1 MAYEE
6 FPKRLRELR
15 RQKNLSQSDLSKMV
29 GVHYSHIGR
38 YERGQS
44 RPKAGVLKLLA
55 EALGVTTDY
64 LFEGQVDKVAK
75 ARLEDQD
82 LLLMFKET
90 ERLPEEDKILVKKFL
105 DAFLTKRKVQ
115 SLVKE

>member
-1 MAYEE
+1 MTYEE

-15 RQKNLSQSDLSKMV
+15 RQKNLSQTDLSKMV

-44 RPKAGVLKLLA
+44 RPKAGVLKSLA

-64 LFEGQVDKVAK
+64 LFEGEVNEVAK
-75 ARLEDQD
+75 ARLEDRD
-82 LLLMFKET
+82 LLKMFKEAET
-90 ERLPEEDKILVKKFL
+90 LPEDDKILVKKFL
-105 DAFLTKRKVQ
+105 DAFLTKKKVQ
-115 SLVKE
+115 ALVID